1 MEKKVYDIASKLLSD
16 IHVAKSNVDYIKESL
31 NAIKNHDGFLDFKI
45 NKKIHFVRG
54 GHYKIEHELMLDIPI
69 ETIIKLLKSK
79 LYVSE
84 NLLKKSELEF
94 KNL

>member
-16 IHVAKSNVDYIKESL
+16 IHVAKSNVDYVKESL
-31 NAIKNHDGFLDFKI
+31 SAIKNCDGLLDIKI

-54 GHYKIEHELMLDIPI
+54 GYYKIEHELILDIPI
-69 ETIIKLLKSK
+69 ETITKLLKSK
-79 LYVSE
+79 LYVCE
-84 NLLKKSELEF
+84 NLLKKANLEF